1 MSTTMCGYCG
11 EFEAVPES
19 KLTRVACA
27 VCALRHERASSI
39 LDAIK
44 AAMKAEGEGADARD
58 AALVKLGHAF
68 DVAMWT

>member
-11 EFEAVPES
+11 EFEAAPES

-44 AAMKAEGEGADARD
+44 AAMKMMPQKIADRSRR
-58 AALVKLGHAF
+58 ALL
-68 DVAMWT
+68 